1 MAPPLGSSVARRTG
15 VLLAGAG
22 VLVAA
27 AIWVFRNSYTIPPF
41 ALVGAYA
48 FAALLFV
55 FKRVKRGRWVVY
67 NCAFVVL
74 ALTVGEVALFYS
86 STDDWKDEAYEGT
99 YTQHHFTDLPELG
112 YGSIREKRVTTARK
126 YVGGKL
132 VYDVKYTM
140 DDHGLRTTSGR
151 AERAGPPVL
160 FFGCSFTF
168 GEGVGDTETLPA
180 SLGRIS
186 GEGMANFG
194 FHGYGPHHMLRALEI
209 GLPQAFGY
217 RESAMVVYV
226 LLPVHV
232 DRAAGRSP
240 WDSKGPKYRIVRG
253 RLQFMGPFSAGQD
266 RIALD
271 RVREDRSPL
280 SRVLAR
286 SAIFRLLTRRTG
298 LPRNEDEDR
307 RTLIAIVAEADRLVK
322 SQYGVPLTVLLWDV
336 GPAYPLMH
344 ERGDQ
349 LKRELASEGIPVV
362 ALSERAPQLD
372 ELRFYFPNEGHPNG
386 AAYAEAAQVLARWR
400 RNR

>member
-1 MAPPLGSSVARRTG
+1 MGRLQLRVRRAFFYGWRSRFVLFIDRQLEGRSIRGNLYATSFRGIAGARLRINPRKTSHDRAEICRGEARLRREVHHGRSWPSHDERSRRTRAD
-15 VLLAGAG
+15 LRFCSS
-22 VLVAA
+22 AA
-27 AIWVFRNSYTIPPF
+27 RSRSAKASATR
-41 ALVGAYA
+41 
-48 FAALLFV
+48 
-55 FKRVKRGRWVVY
+55 
-67 NCAFVVL
+67 
-74 ALTVGEVALFYS
+74 
-86 STDDWKDEAYEGT
+86 
-99 YTQHHFTDLPELG
+99 
-112 YGSIREKRVTTARK
+112 
-126 YVGGKL
+126 
-132 VYDVKYTM
+132 
-140 DDHGLRTTSGR
+140 
-151 AERAGPPVL
+151 
-160 FFGCSFTF
+160 
-168 GEGVGDTETLPA
+168 ETLPA
-180 SLGRIS
+180 SFGRIS
-186 GEGMANFG
+186 GQGTVNFG
-194 FHGYGPHHMLRALEI
+194 FHGYGPHHMLRALES
-209 GLPQAFGY
+209 GLPQGFGY

-226 LLPVHV
+226 LLPAHV

-349 LKRELASEGIPVV
+349 LKRELASKGIPVV